1 MLLDKFLLENFPSS
15 IIAYLIV
22 NHSITK
28 SYIASLVSMAGS
40 KCTLVIF
47 LSYFSAIIIAFGVCN
62 VDVCAPQSSHVM
74 AIHQASP
81 SSVIKSSFLL
91 SALNENEMKTS
102 LTNKINELTFEND
115 QVVRIMD
122 ANTIKMKRKGLVSLA
137 AINTPSGYKDDFRFP
152 QCMSKS
158 PASKIKQLL
167 PRDTEVLVRITNE
180 GSVRPRALVINRS
193 SGQVVN
199 FELVRAGFAKT
210 VSKDRKAIDSILPGF
225 YESLVRSQE
234 QAESDGI
241 GMFQRCDS
249 FELASEDQFEEL
261 DATVEIRY
269 GVDGGTQVIK
279 FKDENIYQ
287 IPFNPGDQ
295 RMVSLT

>member
-1 MLLDKFLLENFPSS
+1 
-15 IIAYLIV
+15 
-22 NHSITK
+22 
-28 SYIASLVSMAGS
+28 MAGS
-40 KCTLVIF
+40 KYTLVIF
-47 LSYFSAIIIAFGVCN
+47 LSYVSVRIIAFGICH
-62 VDVCAPQSSHVM
+62 VDDCARQSSHVM
-74 AIHQASP
+74 AIQQASP

-91 SALNENEMKTS
+91 SALMDNEMKTS
-102 LTNKINELTFEND
+102 WSSKINELNFEND

-122 ANTIKMKRKGLVSLA
+122 ANTIKMKKKGLVSLS
-137 AINTPSGYKDDFRFP
+137 AINTPSGYKDEFRFP

-158 PASKIKQLL
+158 PTSKIKQLL
-167 PRDTEVLVRITNE
+167 PRATEVLVKVTNE

-199 FELVRAGFAKT
+199 FELVRAGFAKP

-225 YESLVRSQE
+225 YESLVRSQV
-234 QAESDGI
+234 QAENDGI

-249 FELASEDQFEEL
+249 LEVASEDQFEEL

-279 FKDENIYQ
+279 LKDENIDQ
-287 IPFNPGDQ
+287 IPLNPGDQ